1 MCVATFPAG
10 SIPGALSMPQCEVS
24 IVNDDLIEPH
34 ETFSLSATIQNSNGQ
49 PAQFTT
55 GGDSATAEI
64 IDDDGMFFFDYYI
77 MCLLPAF
84 HFHNQVTTTL
94 LVA

>member
-1 MCVATFPAG
+1 MEIKSTISLKIDGADFIGVVCVATFPAG
-10 SIPGALSMPQCEVS
+10 SIPGTLSMPQCEVS

-64 IDDDGMFFFDYYI
+64 IDDDGM
-77 MCLLPAF
+77 
-84 HFHNQVTTTL
+84 
-94 LVA
+94 LV

>member
-1 MCVATFPAG
+1 
-10 SIPGALSMPQCEVS
+10 MPQCEVP

-55 GGDSATAEI
+55 GGDSATVEI
-64 IDDDGMFFFDYYI
+64 IDDDGM
-77 MCLLPAF
+77 
-84 HFHNQVTTTL
+84 
-94 LVA
+94 LV